1 MTRQRAR
8 PHPRTATCWLECPGP
23 ARVSRPP
30 GWLVFVV
37 GGAAWPRQRSPAGHK
52 LHSAPISAPCGAFR
66 LIGGKLYSRTPE
78 RRTAPRRGLSAR
90 AGTPRGGFCNT
101 TRAGVSGH
109 DNARGFYDAIMRGW
123 LAPQNLTKPKIQ
135 PEMPPRRAEHGIKPN
150 KLYQLKAGNTK
161 THFSLACQ

>member
-1 MTRQRAR
+1 MRRSSLPCLMAAR
-8 PHPRTATCWLECPGP
+8 SRMNSMRKSSGL
-23 ARVSRPP
+23 RVLSKN
-30 GWLVFVV
+30 
-37 GGAAWPRQRSPAGHK
+37 AASTQKIDANV
-52 LHSAPISAPCGAFR
+52 PISAPPVVRSGSQAA
-66 LIGGKLYSRTPE
+66 KLSRTPE

-90 AGTPRGGFCNT
+90 AGTPKERFCNT

-135 PEMPPRRAEHGIKPN
+135 PEMPPCRAEHGIKPS
-150 KLYQLKAGNTK
+150 KLYQLKAGNKK